1 MAKKQI
7 DKAILAIY
15 NRYPE
20 AVNDDAVLLDAVWRL
35 LGWDE
40 SKSLLYNLKRLPRPE
55 SITRARR
62 KLHEDGKIVY
72 SKLALERR
80 TDEFIA
86 KRDEYSKGRPHYATH

>member
-1 MAKKQI
+1 MLDGVTKMANRKI

-15 NRYPE
+15 SRYPQ

-40 SKSLLYNLKRLPRPE
+40 SQSLLYNLKRLPRPE

-62 KLHEDGKIVY
+62 KLHEHGKIVY
-72 SKLALERR
+72 SKQALERR
-80 TDEFIA
+80 TEAFKA
-86 KRDEYSKGRPHYATH
+86 ARDEHANT

>member
-1 MAKKQI
+1 MANRKI

-15 NRYPE
+15 SRYPQ

-40 SKSLLYNLKRLPRPE
+40 SQPLLHNLKRLPRPE

-62 KLHEDGKIVY
+62 KLHEHGKIVY
-72 SKLALERR
+72 SKQALERR
-80 TDEFIA
+80 TEVFKA
-86 KRDEYSKGRPHYATH
+86 ARDEHANT